1 MANVENP
8 YQTMLEK
15 NLVVTSGINLPPAL
29 YAAQYDTSINV
40 GTYMNIMYGVLGPDE
55 GIAAVIMF
63 GTIYDNTHLISIIS
77 MNDAENNGSDGNI
90 IDNLEI
96 FKIGILLVN
105 KDNVNI
111 PYLLLPK
118 QNVGD
123 IDLDTA
129 EINTINNNDQ
139 LNDYFSQWVDED
151 VSISVKYFQ
160 INQAPDYIDFG
171 TINYANRYKYIDSV
185 LEGIGGWLL
194 PVSFTML
201 SNPSYCLYYSDIDK
215 EWKGSAC
222 YDFIIYIGNRALF
235 KLEIKI
241 KDSINLSSSYFY
253 IYKRFTAEN
262 DRVNWELSSSFD
274 HYISDTDPL
283 LIVFTNED
291 MTEKNIGET
300 FVNIQGFSLN
310 DIEYISISDI

>member
-1 MANVENP
+1 MAIVENP
-8 YQTMLEK
+8 YQIDLEK
-15 NLVVTSGINLPPAL
+15 NLVVTSGLNLPPAL

-40 GTYMNIMYGVLGPDE
+40 GTYLNVMYGALGTDGGLIVP
-55 GIAAVIMF
+55 VIGF
-63 GTIYDNTHLISIIS
+63 GTVYDNTHLNTIIS
-77 MNDAENNGSDGNI
+77 MNDVENNTSDGYI
-90 IDNLEI
+90 IDNLDT

-105 KDNVNI
+105 KDNVNT
-111 PYLLLPK
+111 PYLLLPR
-118 QNVGD
+118 QSDEVLTSN
-123 IDLDTA
+123 TA
-129 EINTINNNDQ
+129 EINTINSNDQ
-139 LNDYFSQWVDED
+139 LNHYFSQWVDED

-194 PVSFTML
+194 PISFTMD
-201 SNPSYCLYYSDIDK
+201 SNPSYHFYYSDNAN
-215 EWKGSAC
+215 EWAESYQG
-222 YDFIIYIGNRALF
+222 YTIYIGNRALF
-235 KLEIKI
+235 KLEMKI

-253 IYKRFTAEN
+253 IYKKFTAEN
-262 DRVNWELSSSFD
+262 NRVNWELSSSFD
-274 HYISDTDPL
+274 HYISDTDPS

>member
-29 YAAQYDTSINV
+29 YAVQYDTSINV
-40 GTYMNIMYGVLGPDE
+40 GTYMNTMYGVLSFDG
-55 GIAAVIMF
+55 GIAGVITF
-63 GTIYDNTHLISIIS
+63 GTIYDNTHLNTIIS
-77 MNDAENNGSDGNI
+77 MNDVDNNTSDGYI
-90 IDNLEI
+90 IDNLET

-111 PYLLLPK
+111 PYLLLPR
-118 QNVGD
+118 QSDEFLTSN
-123 IDLDTA
+123 TA
-129 EINTINNNDQ
+129 EISTINSNDQ
-139 LNDYFSQWVDED
+139 LNHYFSQWVDED

-194 PVSFTML
+194 PMSFTID
-201 SNPSYCLYYSDIDK
+201 SDPSYHFYYNNNAN
-215 EWKGSAC
+215 EWAESYQG
-222 YDFIIYIGNRALF
+222 YTIYIGNRALF
-235 KLEIKI
+235 KLEMKI
-241 KDSINLSSSYFY
+241 KNNINLSTSYFH
-253 IYKRFTAEN
+253 IYKKFTAEN
-262 DRVNWELSSSFD
+262 DRVELSSSFD

-291 MTEKNIGET
+291 MTEKYIGET

>member
-40 GTYMNIMYGVLGPDE
+40 GIYMNIMYGALSVDG
-55 GIAAVIMF
+55 GIAGVITF

-194 PVSFTML
+194 PMSFTID
-201 SNPSYCLYYSDIDK
+201 SDPSYHFYYNDNTNK
-215 EWKGSAC
+215 WVETNPG
-222 YDFIIYIGNRALF
+222 YTIYIGNRALF
-235 KLEIKI
+235 KLEMKI
-241 KDSINLSSSYFY
+241 KDSINLSTSYFY
-253 IYKRFTAEN
+253 MYKRFTAEN
-262 DRVNWELSSSFD
+262 NRVNWELSSSFD

-300 FVNIQGFSLN
+300 FVSIEGFSLN